1 MGVDLSVAKKSL
13 GSGRLLAAPETS
25 EAFLRS
31 ILEIVRSAVGAHASI
46 AIAIP
51 DAIGRL
57 RVVARSGDDGHGGR
71 LRSARRR
78 EAFGSGRLIEVSP
91 GHTSDSRLAIIPL
104 VAHARSLGVVEV
116 LAPAAVLDARLGRVS
131 GAVDRCAAWLAES
144 TDRPELA
151 PSSDDLLELCSGL
164 IRAKTKAQAVAAT
177 VEACGEHLRAPIA
190 GVLPDRSG
198 PGWFVAATAR
208 LGKRRSA
215 ELRAA
220 MRDVPQALGRNGGS
234 TVLLSNAFSSVLG
247 TIACS
252 AVAGPAVLLVA
263 GPEGERAGFISVA
276 ARLLGTSLSSQ
287 GEVSGGF
294 GVLDVG
300 IGWTAHEFRSPVLA
314 ARSAID
320 HVLEDAAELGE
331 GTNRALLLRARSELG
346 YLAEL
351 VEPLLS
357 WAAGSGK
364 LLRRR
369 TDVVRVV
376 REAVAS
382 CTGDPRDDRVTI
394 EAPDRLPGWVD
405 GGQLRCAIANVVRN
419 ALAYS
424 PADTGVSVTVGVDH
438 GDASICV
445 RDLGPGIP
453 PEERKEIFEPF
464 ARGTAGAS
472 RRSGRGLGL
481 FIAKRILEAH
491 GGTITVA
498 SEGRRTSFCMRVP
511 LERRVRRWTS

>member
-1 MGVDLSVAKKSL
+1 
-13 GSGRLLAAPETS
+13 
-25 EAFLRS
+25 
-31 ILEIVRSAVGAHASI
+31 
-46 AIAIP
+46 
-51 DAIGRL
+51 
-57 RVVARSGDDGHGGR
+57 
-71 LRSARRR
+71 
-78 EAFGSGRLIEVSP
+78 
-91 GHTSDSRLAIIPL
+91 
-104 VAHARSLGVVEV
+104 
-116 LAPAAVLDARLGRVS
+116 
-131 GAVDRCAAWLAES
+131 
-144 TDRPELA
+144 
-151 PSSDDLLELCSGL
+151 
-164 IRAKTKAQAVAAT
+164 
-177 VEACGEHLRAPIA
+177 
-190 GVLPDRSG
+190 
-198 PGWFVAATAR
+198 
-208 LGKRRSA
+208 
-215 ELRAA
+215 
-220 MRDVPQALGRNGGS
+220 
-234 TVLLSNAFSSVLG
+234 
-247 TIACS
+247 
-252 AVAGPAVLLVA
+252 
-263 GPEGERAGFISVA
+263 
-276 ARLLGTSLSSQ
+276 
-287 GEVSGGF
+287 
-294 GVLDVG
+294 VLDVG

-438 GDASICV
+438 DDASICV
-445 RDLGPGIP
+445 RDLGLGVS
-453 PEERKEIFEPF
+453 PEQRKEIFEPF